1 MSFGVASDDWGNE
14 VDFTVEWEV
23 NEHVSV
29 VGVLAKLFPGDGAKQ
44 YVGGG
49 PTDDWTHAMLYVSYR
64 L

>member
-1 MSFGVASDDWGNE
+1 MRVQFCRKLMEGTGERMEREAHLVASRRQLN
-14 VDFTVEWEV
+14 
-23 NEHVSV
+23 
-29 VGVLAKLFPGDGAKQ
+29 GAKQ